1 MASRKWKM
9 ALQFGIQFAKFF
21 VSTKQISVIFN
32 VFPHNFQNENIMFF
46 RGVAF
51 LNAVDR
57 DIGYSTI
64 RFQSEKMKK
73 REVKKF
79 YIFWITQTLIRRCVQ
94 LH

>member
-9 ALQFGIQFAKFF
+9 ALQFGIQFTKFF

-32 VFPHNFQNENIMFF
+32 VFPNNFQNENVMFF

-64 RFQSEKMKK
+64 RFQSEKMRKK
-73 REVKKF
+73 VFKN
-79 YIFWITQTLIRRCVQ
+79 ILHVQTLI
-94 LH
+94 

>member
-9 ALQFGIQFAKFF
+9 ALQFGIQFTKFF

-32 VFPHNFQNENIMFF
+32 VFPNNFQNENIMFF

-57 DIGYSTI
+57 DICYSTI
-64 RFQSEKMKK
+64 RFQSEKMRKK
-73 REVKKF
+73 EVEVMF
-79 YIFWITQTLIRRCVQ
+79 RII
-94 LH
+94 

>member
-51 LNAVDR
+51 LNAVNR

-73 REVKKF
+73 K
-79 YIFWITQTLIRRCVQ
+79 RR
-94 LH
+94 